1 MFSAFPDVCVLL
13 LSSVYGLLV
22 VMCLLHHKTFIHNK
36 IIKRLRLETERGSC
50 LSLLAR
56 WWVGLLPWL
65 SGGSVE
71 MVLEDLQMGPGGASP
86 RWEKPLPSESER

>member
-65 SGGSVE
+65 SGG
-71 MVLEDLQMGPGGASP
+71 LGGDGSRRPPDGP
-86 RWEKPLPSESER
+86 RWCITTVGETTT